1 MHELKVPS
9 KEPDVS
15 AVRTILTRS
24 LVLASR
30 RWKAMADEIMKA
42 RDLSHATALVLIV
55 IDSLDCAA
63 TQSGLAREIG
73 IEGPTLVRLL
83 DQLERQG
90 RIERH
95 ENPNDRRA
103 KVIRLSAAGKALAA
117 DIQKELETLRT
128 AALGDVSKAD
138 LEAALR
144 VLSAIRSAE
153 APSNGEHAET
163 SGGAR

>member
-1 MHELKVPS
+1 MHELKAPS
-9 KEPDVS
+9 KQADVR
-15 AVRTILTRS
+15 AVRMTLTRS

-30 RWKAMADEIMKA
+30 RWKSMADEIMRA

-55 IDSLDCAA
+55 IDSLDSAA
-63 TQSGLAREIG
+63 TQSELAREIG

-95 ENPNDRRA
+95 ENPSDRRA
-103 KVIRLSAAGKALAA
+103 KLIRLSAAGKALAA
-117 DIQKELETLRT
+117 DIQGELETLRT
-128 AALGDVSKAD
+128 VALARVSKAD

-153 APSNGEHAET
+153 APSDEGHAET
-163 SGGAR
+163 QGAAL

>member
-1 MHELKVPS
+1 M
-9 KEPDVS
+9 
-15 AVRTILTRS
+15 
-24 LVLASR
+24 
-30 RWKAMADEIMKA
+30 
-42 RDLSHATALVLIV
+42 
-55 IDSLDCAA
+55 
-63 TQSGLAREIG
+63 
-73 IEGPTLVRLL
+73 RLL

-117 DIQKELETLRT
+117 DIQTELETLRT
-128 AALGDVSKAD
+128 VALGDVSQAD

-153 APSNGEHAET
+153 APSDEGHAEIH
-163 SGGAR
+163 GGAL